1 MVDDFVLRLLLEL
14 LVHLL
19 QMYLRLLLFVDQL
32 DHVIYVILKH
42 DLILFLSTDL
52 LNSALNFCRRLNSL
66 SQFVYSAYKN

>member
-52 LNSALNFCRRLNSL
+52 LNSALNHIF
-66 SQFVYSAYKN
+66 

>member
-1 MVDDFVLRLLLEL
+1 MVDDFVLRLLFEL

-32 DHVIYVILKH
+32 DQVIYVILKH

-52 LNSALNFCRRLNSL
+52 LNSALNHIF
-66 SQFVYSAYKN
+66 